1 MFFNCRNG
9 QGHFCRYFDHRS
21 FVDTAQDKYPPALRR
36 KRLDDRF
43 DLPQG
48 FAGMKLSL
56 DTVFGLQQVQ
66 VSDCFE
72 TDHLVAPGIVDDQIA
87 GDGEEI
93 GAACRHIVPVF
104 RGIGTGHD
112 LGNHVVKFQEGGQNP
127 PKPSSKRGLLW

>member
-1 MFFNCRNG
+1 M
-9 QGHFCRYFDHRS
+9 
-21 FVDTAQDKYPPALRR
+21 DTAQDKYLPALRR
-36 KRLDDRF
+36 KRFDDRF

-87 GDGEEI
+87 GDREQI
-93 GAACRHIVPVF
+93 GTARRYIVPIF
-104 RGIGTGHD
+104 RGIGTDHD
-112 LGNHVVKFQEGGQNP
+112 LGDHVVKFQEGWQNSP
-127 PKPSSKRGLLW
+127 ESSPKRSFLW